1 MNFVIWRG
9 WRQEIHASAEKDGAA
24 PGSCGGEYWEHPF
37 GMGIQHLVIPL
48 ELLEAGV
55 SLLPREAAG
64 GHGSLGI
71 TGASPRKHSRRAR
84 TSPAPLFLN

>member
-1 MNFVIWRG
+1 MRVIPG
-9 WRQEIHASAEKDGAA
+9 AEKGGAA
-24 PGSCGGEYWEHPF
+24 PGSCGGEYWEHLF

-71 TGASPRKHSRRAR
+71 TGASPRKHSRRVC
-84 TSPAPLFLN
+84 TPPAPLFLN